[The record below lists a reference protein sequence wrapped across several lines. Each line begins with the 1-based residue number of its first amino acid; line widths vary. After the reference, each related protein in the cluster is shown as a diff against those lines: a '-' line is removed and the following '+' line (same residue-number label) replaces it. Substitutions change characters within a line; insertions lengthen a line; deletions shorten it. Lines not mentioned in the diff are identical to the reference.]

1 MSLDSNYF
9 FNSVHNISNVQ
20 SLNSTN
26 SQNQSSNQT
35 QLNYSNGTTSINFMD
50 ELIKEY
56 LIYRG
61 FNSTVKSLDSDLKQD
76 KDRCFRPDKITDQ
89 LLSYIYSFDLN
100 GLIDYWT
107 YLDQKYFSRI
117 TIKISKTS
125 HNTLIKRYE
134 LYLLRLYV
142 INTIKCGKQDKTLE
156 FFENSAGKQQLQ
168 FEWKEWYCLPFLK
181 NPEEN
186 PTFSIYFTQNWID
199 AFIVSLQN
207 FLTIVFQSIQ
217 YPRLL
222 NYDEDAFWN
231 KQARKTINSNKYDD
245 PILNFEN
252 DYLQQ
257 ELIDEFQFTPTN
269 SMQNSNENSF
279 INIIKNLT
287 SSSST
292 PSSTQK

>member
-9 FNSVHNISNVQ
+9 VNSAQNSSHAANVSNAQLSSQSITHIS
-20 SLNSTN
+20 T
-26 SQNQSSNQT
+26 
-35 QLNYSNGTTSINFMD
+35 GTTSVNFMD
-50 ELIKEY
+50 ELVKEY
-56 LIYRG
+56 LIFRG
-61 FNSTVKSLDSDLKQD
+61 FNSSVKSLDNDLKQD
-76 KDRCFRPDKITDQ
+76 KDRSFKPDKITDQ
-89 LLSYIYSFDLN
+89 LLSYVYSFDLS
-100 GLIDYWT
+100 GLIDYWN

-125 HNTLIKRYE
+125 HFTLIKRYE

-142 INTIKCGKQDKTLE
+142 INTIKCGKQEKTFE
-156 FFENSAGKQQLQ
+156 FFDNLANKQQLQ

-186 PTFSIYFTQNWID
+186 PNFSIYFTQNWID

-231 KQARKTINSNKYDD
+231 KSANSSKLTSPKYDD
-245 PILNFEN
+245 PSLNFEHE
-252 DYLQQ
+252 YLQQ
-257 ELIDEFQFTPTN
+257 ELTDEFHFT
-269 SMQNSNENSF
+269 QNNLQNGNENSF
-279 INIIKNLT
+279 INMIKNLT
-287 SSSST
+287 SNSSLSSSF
-292 PSSTQK
+292 K